1 MALINTNTLV
11 FENKGEINQ
20 SISIHKYRGLA
31 GINASKLEALCIN
44 PQTLKT
50 NLMTLK
56 EAQIAFQIFGKRYVD
71 VK

>member
-1 MALINTNTLV
+1 MALINANTLV
-11 FENKGEINQ
+11 CENKSEINQ

-44 PQTLKT
+44 PQTRKT
-50 NLMTLK
+50 NVMTVK
-56 EAQIAFQIFGKRYVD
+56 DAQIVLQIFGKRLID